1 MLASF
6 FEFVRS
12 KFYALNHH
20 HQVVPLHIQRGGVLV
35 KSRELEAARLQL
47 LVIDHQTGIF
57 HMKDLHDVLTAVNE
71 NEYPATTNI
80 LVHRLIYN
88 TTQGIKTLAHIYW
101 QRIQVILKGS
111 VEMEH
116 TISR

>member
-6 FEFVRS
+6 FEFVNS
-12 KFYALNHH
+12 KFYTLNHH
-20 HQVVPLHIQRGGVLV
+20 HQVVPVYVQRGSILV
-35 KSRELEAARLQL
+35 KSREPKAARLQL
-47 LVIDHQTGIF
+47 LVIDHHTGIF
-57 HMKDLHDVLTAVNE
+57 HVKDLHDVLTAVNE

-88 TTQGIKTLAHIYW
+88 TAQGIKTLAHIYR
-101 QRIQVILKGS
+101 QRIQIVLKGS